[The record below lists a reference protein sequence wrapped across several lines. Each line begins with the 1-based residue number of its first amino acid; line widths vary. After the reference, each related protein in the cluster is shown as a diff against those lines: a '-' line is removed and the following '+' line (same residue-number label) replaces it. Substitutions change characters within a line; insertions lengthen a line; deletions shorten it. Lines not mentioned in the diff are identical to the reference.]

1 MSMNPRVTTA
11 APHPASS
18 RRSGARG
25 AHRRSAR
32 GAVLPCAGALLV
44 GAALGCR
51 ASDDTRIHGAL
62 EPLEAGQEES
72 ATGSLTVPLVTPD
85 AAPYRLRR
93 ALFDVER
100 SGASVLSLDSER
112 DPDAEALTAELDPGQ
127 YQIRLNDGW
136 SLEQLDAAGSASPV
150 RAALISPNPVG
161 FGVRDGRVTTVAFTF
176 TTSAGVVTFGA
187 GAVSVRLS
195 VMDPSS
201 LGSCDI
207 VNQAGCAEGQH
218 CLLGDTDGK
227 TFCATPGRLAIGA
240 PCSSEQC
247 ELGAQ
252 CLALDIA
259 APELTTCTALCNPLS
274 SPFGCDCRGL
284 GAGDDVGVCG
294 PPPPGACD
302 LLDPASCP
310 EGLTCQYP
318 GGSFGACGT
327 PGSAGEGESCF
338 GEECAAGLDCF
349 GDDPEVG
356 FSGTCYRFCDV
367 QAPDCE
373 FCFEVDT
380 GSVGRCF
387 L

>member
-1 MSMNPRVTTA
+1 VLACA
-11 APHPASS
+11 A
-18 RRSGARG
+18 
-25 AHRRSAR
+25 
-32 GAVLPCAGALLV
+32 ALLV

-62 EPLEAGQEES
+62 EPLEPGQEAS
-72 ATGSLTVPLVTPD
+72 ATGSLTVPLITPD

-112 DPDAEALTAELDPGQ
+112 DADAEALTAELDPGQ

-136 SLEQLDAAGSASPV
+136 ALEQLDAAGSPSPV

-187 GAVSVRLS
+187 GAVSVRLG

-240 PCSSEQC
+240 SCSSEQC
-247 ELGAQ
+247 EFGAQ

-327 PGSAGEGESCF
+327 PGSAGKGESCF

-349 GDDPEVG
+349 GDDPELG